1 MSVAPL
7 VYPAKGFDC
16 YAGTLTADVLSTAFD
31 AGATF
36 VVHYYGGS
44 HGKDLTAASLKATS
58 AAGMWCGAV
67 FEGGGDNVG
76 FFTSSQGADD
86 AEEAIT
92 QAQAAG
98 QPLGSAIYFAVDF
111 GPQPG
116 QLASNIVPYF
126 GAVAARV
133 RSAGYKVGAYACG
146 TVLVGLDSMKL
157 IDYRWL
163 AGAMGWPGSRGY
175 QGANMVQGAPPS
187 DVYGLGFDVDPDT
200 AYSEAGLFHL

>member
-44 HGKDLTAASLKATS
+44 HGKDLTAQSLKDTS

-67 FEGGGDNVG
+67 FEGGGDNVD
-76 FFTSSQGADD
+76 FFTSNQGAHD
-86 AEEAIT
+86 AQEAID

-98 QPLGSAIYFAVDF
+98 QPAGSAIYFAVDF

-126 GAVAARV
+126 GAVSV
-133 RSAGYKVGAYACG
+133 KVHSAGYRVGAYACG
-146 TVLVGLDSMKL
+146 TVLGGLDSMKL

-175 QGANMVQGAPPS
+175 QDANMGQGAPPS